1 MEILNKRELQS
12 VALKHLSDI
21 NFTDFMKLY
30 TKVPYSFFVNNVNI
44 MIQEALIIKMSVSE
58 KIKTI
63 DNKIKQNKA
72 QYNLDRKNAK
82 ISTLTSGN
90 VSTYKF

>member
-44 MIQEALIIKMSVSE
+44 MI
-58 KIKTI
+58 
-63 DNKIKQNKA
+63 
-72 QYNLDRKNAK
+72 
-82 ISTLTSGN
+82 
-90 VSTYKF
+90 